1 MESPRART
9 HAERAACTGTLTAN
23 SHKYSG
29 RWDLHLSGVAMQF
42 SAVGDSAIFIHFLD
56 SAQAWETNK
65 PQKTYSDHNI
75 HSF

>member
-1 MESPRART
+1 MKIGNLYIKFTLIEASPT
-9 HAERAACTGTLTAN
+9 MHTT
-23 SHKYSG
+23 G